1 MGAGVSAGQGGKQGG
16 VGYVGLEKG
25 LEFSE
30 ADVRKKTMTSPRK
43 GERADQ
49 VQVQQDPPYHVL
61 HKLPP
66 GDSPYVRAKHVQ
78 LVQKDPEAAIVLF
91 WKAINAG
98 DRVDSALKDM
108 AVVMKQQ
115 DRAEEAIEAIKSFR
129 DRCSKQ
135 AQESLDNVLIDLYKK
150 CGRVE
155 EQIELL
161 KQKLWMI
168 YQGEAF
174 NGKLTKTARS
184 HGRKFQVTIKKETSR
199 ILGNLGWAYMQQGNH
214 VAAEVV
220 YRKAQIIDPDAN
232 KACNL
237 CLCLIK
243 QTRYVEAQAV
253 LDDVLQGALSGSDE
267 PKSKIR
273 AKELLQELE
282 QCQTVVLS
290 SNSLS
295 LNIED
300 AFLEGLD
307 HLMKHW
313 TPLRSRRLPI
323 FEEISSFRDQLA
335 C

>member
-1 MGAGVSAGQGGKQGG
+1 MEGS
-16 VGYVGLEKG
+16 
-25 LEFSE
+25 S
-30 ADVRKKTMTSPRK
+30 TMKVSPRK
-43 GERADQ
+43 EA
-49 VQVQQDPPYHVL
+49 YHVI

-66 GDSPYVRAKHVQ
+66 GDTPYVRAKHVQ

-150 CGRVE
+150 CGRLE

-161 KQKLWMI
+161 KQKLRMI

-174 NGKLTKTARS
+174 NGRPTKTARS
-184 HGRKFQVTIKKETSR
+184 HGRKFQVTVRQETSR
-199 ILGNLGWAYMQQGNH
+199 ILGNLGWAYMQQTNYE
-214 VAAEVV
+214 AAEAV
-220 YRKAQIIDPDAN
+220 YRKAQMIDPDAN

-237 CLCLIK
+237 GLCLIK
-243 QTRYVEAQAV
+243 QARYAEARSV
-253 LDDVLQGALSGSDE
+253 LEDVLQGKLCGSDD
-267 PKSKIR
+267 PKSRNR
-273 AKELLQELE
+273 AEELLHEIEPWQSA
-282 QCQTVVLS
+282 TVS
-290 SNSLS
+290 SVPSGLS
-295 LNIED
+295 LED
-300 AFLEGLD
+300 AFMEGLD
-307 HLMKHW
+307 KLMNQLT
-313 TPLRSRRLPI
+313 TPYRSRRLPI
-323 FEEISSFRDQLA
+323 FEEISPLRDQLA